1 MGRYVANEHR
11 ENDARSDSTNASVGA
26 VRAAIYGTGS
36 WANQTHIP
44 NLKKLGVDVV
54 AACDVDAAAL
64 RRTAERFEIPAVYA
78 DGREMVEKERFDV
91 LYSIVPAFARTDV
104 EVRAVERGIHLF
116 SEKPQALRMAVALEI
131 DRTVRKVDVLST
143 VCFRERYRPLFREA
157 RRILSEK
164 RIVHV
169 VFRSVGGLPPC
180 KEGMEE
186 ASWWRQME
194 KSGGPALDWGVHAV
208 DYIRFTTGLEVDKV
222 QAFNFEKPEVFS
234 DPLSSSF
241 HFLLDNGATMT
252 MTFVRADPSG
262 TPQPWFTFFFEG
274 GRLEIHNYD
283 RIDLN
288 GETIYRG
295 REFDPWF
302 EQSRIFVE
310 AVRSGD
316 REGILNDYH
325 DGLYSLAPILAGWDS
340 ARQGGRCIEVNAYY
354 GQEGH

>member
-1 MGRYVANEHR
+1 MERNPQEIDLPPAPAGVSGRE
-11 ENDARSDSTNASVGA
+11 

-64 RRTAERFEIPAVYA
+64 SCTAKRFDIPAVYA
-78 DGREMVEKERFDV
+78 DGHEMVEKERFDV
-91 LYSIVPAFARTDV
+91 LFSIVPAFSRTDV
-104 EVRAVERGIHLF
+104 EIRAVERGIHLF
-116 SEKPQALRMAVALEI
+116 SEKPQAIRMAVALEI
-131 DRTVRKVDVLST
+131 DRAVRNAGVLST

-157 RRILSEK
+157 RRILSDK

-169 VFRSVGGLPPC
+169 VFRSVGGPPPRKAG
-180 KEGMEE
+180 KER
-186 ASWWRQME
+186 ASWWRRMD

-208 DYIRFTTGLEVDKV
+208 DYTRFTTGLEIDKV
-222 QAFNFEKPEVFS
+222 QAFYYEQSDVFS

-274 GRLEIHNYD
+274 GRLEIYSYD

-288 GETIYRG
+288 GETVYRG
-295 REFDPWF
+295 GDLDPWF
-302 EQSRIFVE
+302 ELDRIFVE

-316 REGILNDYH
+316 RGEILNDYH

-354 GQEGH
+354 SQEGT

>member
-1 MGRYVANEHR
+1 MGRNPQEIDLPPAPAGVSGR
-11 ENDARSDSTNASVGA
+11 E

-64 RRTAERFEIPAVYA
+64 SCTAKRFDIPAVYA
-78 DGREMVEKERFDV
+78 DGHEMVEKERFDV
-91 LYSIVPAFARTDV
+91 LFSIVPAFSRTDV
-104 EVRAVERGIHLF
+104 EIRAVERGIHLF
-116 SEKPQALRMAVALEI
+116 SEKPQAIRMAVALEI
-131 DRTVRKVDVLST
+131 DRAVRNAGVLST

-157 RRILSEK
+157 RRILSDK

-169 VFRSVGGLPPC
+169 VFRSVGGPPPR
-180 KEGMEE
+180 KAGRER
-186 ASWWRQME
+186 ASWWRRMD

-208 DYIRFTTGLEVDKV
+208 DYTRFTTGLEIDKV
-222 QAFNFEKPEVFS
+222 QAFYYEQYDVFS

-274 GRLEIHNYD
+274 GRLEIYSYD

-288 GETIYRG
+288 GETVYRG
-295 REFDPWF
+295 GDLDPWF
-302 EQSRIFVE
+302 EQDRIFVE

-316 REGILNDYH
+316 RGEILNDYH

-354 GQEGH
+354 SQEGT

>member
-1 MGRYVANEHR
+1 MANEHR
-11 ENDARSDSTNASVGA
+11 ESEEGSGSAYPSGPA
-26 VRAAIYGTGS
+26 VRAAIYGTGA
-36 WANQTHIP
+36 WANQTHVP

-64 RRTAERFEIPAVYA
+64 RRTADRYDIPAVYA
-78 DGREMVEKERFDV
+78 DGREMVENERFDV
-91 LYSIVPAFARTDV
+91 LFSIVPAFARTDV
-104 EVRAVERGIHLF
+104 EVKAAERGIHLF

-131 DRTVRKVDVLST
+131 DRAVRTAGVLST
-143 VCFRERYRPLFREA
+143 VCFRERYRPLFGEA

-169 VFRSVGGLPPC
+169 VFRSVGGLPPRR
-180 KEGMEE
+180 EGMEQ
-186 ASWWRQME
+186 ASWWRQTD

-208 DYIRFTTGLEVDKV
+208 DYVRFTTGLEVDKA
-222 QAFNFEKPEVFS
+222 QAFQLEQSDVFS

-241 HFLLDNGATMT
+241 HFLMDNGATMT

-274 GRLEIHNYD
+274 GRLEIYAYD

-288 GETIYRG
+288 GETVFQG
-295 REFDPWF
+295 EDFDPWF
-302 EQSRIFVE
+302 EQDRIFVE
-310 AVRSGD
+310 AVRSGH
-316 REGILNDYH
+316 RGGILNDYH

-340 ARQGGRCIEVNAYY
+340 ARQGGRCMDVVDYY
-354 GQEGH
+354 SQEGH